1 MHRYLKKKSLGHKE
15 VKTFSR
21 VKCRWDARKCLNFL
35 KLRSCGTLLP
45 ASHWR
50 FSCEIFLQPLSYQ
63 ISKWI
68 YLLVKLRYS
77 KKATKFVKNL
87 FDIVEDFFRIL
98 LPSQNIWTLMIFLFI
113 KNGLVKKHLIK
124 SVCKKSP
131 NPIHIT
137 AFLCVKSDIEPRA
150 MSWATKKEETDP
162 CFFTT
167 TFTDVNFAKWQMICL
182 NSSFI
187 V

>member
-1 MHRYLKKKSLGHKE
+1 MGVPFAGISMTVFSWNFFTTLIISKIKVNLSYIKVQIFWEGHKNWKKSPP
-15 VKTFSR
+15 F
-21 VKCRWDARKCLNFL
+21 
-35 KLRSCGTLLP
+35 
-45 ASHWR
+45 
-50 FSCEIFLQPLSYQ
+50 
-63 ISKWI
+63 
-68 YLLVKLRYS
+68 
-77 KKATKFVKNL
+77 
-87 FDIVEDFFRIL
+87 FDILGEFF
-98 LPSQNIWTLMIFLFI
+98 QNFI
-113 KNGLVKKHLIK
+113 AFSGYLNSNDISVHQKWPRDCTEKKHLIK

-150 MSWATKKEETDP
+150 MSWVTKKEETDP

>member
-1 MHRYLKKKSLGHKE
+1 MPE
-15 VKTFSR
+15 IDWWF
-21 VKCRWDARKCLNFL
+21 NFL
-35 KLRSCGTLLP
+35 KLRVCGTYIHFGVP
-45 ASHWR
+45 FAGISMTV
-50 FSCEIFLQPLSYQ
+50 FSWKFLTTLI
-63 ISKWI
+63 ISKIKMNLFSVEAQIFWEGH
-68 YLLVKLRYS
+68 KNW
-77 KKATKFVKNL
+77 KNL
-87 FDIVEDFFRIL
+87 PFSYFLGDFFKIL

-113 KNGLVKKHLIK
+113 KNCPVIAQKKHLIK